1 MKTGKIIAS
10 VGFGKTDGHIRKLT
24 IVEQLQQV
32 VMSRTDGTIDHPA
45 HGRIPVSLE
54 QAQLLKDCP
63 ENYLLLFHQKLSSMG
78 TIILKIIF
86 VCFVSLFLIEKFIK
100 FIEKH
105 GY

>member
-24 IVEQLQQV
+24 IVEQLRQI

-54 QAQLLKDCP
+54 QAELFKDFP
-63 ENYLLLFHQKLSSMG
+63 EQYLTLFHNKTFSHDDNNS
-78 TIILKIIF
+78 
-86 VCFVSLFLIEKFIK
+86 
-100 FIEKH
+100 
-105 GY
+105 

>member
-54 QAQLLKDCP
+54 QAQLLKDFP
-63 ENYLLLFHQKLSSMG
+63 ESYLLLFHQK
-78 TIILKIIF
+78 T
-86 VCFVSLFLIEKFIK
+86 FID
-100 FIEKH
+100 
-105 GY
+105 GDNNS